1 MKNGVF
7 APHRRFDW
15 VDMAKGVGILS
26 VMLVHSIIPT
36 INAITLHLSSFT
48 IPLFFVLTGLT
59 YNNEKHRDDFKT
71 LLLTRGR
78 QFMIPYFILY
88 AMLLLLFA
96 LVSPYVDTYLTP
108 DQLLFWFLYGSGPP
122 DSVTHLWFLPVLF
135 FGFSL
140 FVVLDHALRKQPHWV
155 RYPLFAVLPLLA
167 VWIQSL
173 FSSVLVPWHLNA
185 ILISATFVLIGNE
198 IRHLRGFK
206 SWRTENSSVDF
217 LIVILLGVCLILASQ
232 MNGFTDLAVDKI
244 GESVLLYLATGT
256 LGSIIVFVISS
267 YLTDL
272 PERAKSIGLT
282 LGRNAQ
288 EIYEL
293 HPVTFFIP
301 AAAFVLLGLPL
312 EPSVLLWVLRFAVA
326 VLVSVPCVIFV
337 VNRFSVTQFIFKG
350 RRMNKSEQGGDGLA
364 NEPSSASTTE
374 P

>member
-7 APHRRFDW
+7 VPHRRFDW
-15 VDMAKGVGILS
+15 IDMAKGVGIFF

-36 INAITLHLSSFT
+36 INAITVHLSSFT

-59 YNNEKHRDDFKT
+59 YNNEKHRDDFIA
-71 LLLTRGR
+71 LLRTRGR

-88 AMLLLLFA
+88 GIMMLLFA
-96 LVSPYVDTYLTP
+96 LLSPYVDTYLTP

-135 FGFSL
+135 FGFFL
-140 FVVLDHALRKQPHWV
+140 FVVLDHTLRKQPHWA
-155 RYPLFAVLPLLA
+155 RYPLFAVLPVLA
-167 VWIQSL
+167 VWLQSL
-173 FSSVLVPWHLNA
+173 FSPALVPWHLNA

-198 IRHLRGFK
+198 IRHLRGLK
-206 SWRTENSSVDF
+206 SWRSETPSVDF

-232 MNGFTDLAVDKI
+232 MNGFTDLAVDRI

-256 LGSIIVFVISS
+256 LGSIIVFVVSG

-272 PERAKSIGLT
+272 PERPRSIGLI
-282 LGRNAQ
+282 LGRNSQ

-293 HPVTFFIP
+293 HPMTFFIP
-301 AAAFVLLGLPL
+301 AVAFVLLGLPL
-312 EPSVLLWVLRFAVA
+312 EPTLLLWVLRFAVA
-326 VLVSVPCVIFV
+326 VLVSVPGVVFV

-350 RRMNKSEQGGDGLA
+350 RKTNEPEQGEDGLA
-364 NEPSSASTTE
+364 NESSSVSTTE